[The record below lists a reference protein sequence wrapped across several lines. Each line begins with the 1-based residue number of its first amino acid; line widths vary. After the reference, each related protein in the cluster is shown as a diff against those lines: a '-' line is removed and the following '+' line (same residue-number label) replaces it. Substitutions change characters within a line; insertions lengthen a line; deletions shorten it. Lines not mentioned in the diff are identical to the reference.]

1 VSTTVADADVFRT
14 HYESLAHVAD
24 APGWLGA
31 LRREGYARF
40 ALRGFPGPREEAWR
54 HTNVAPIARTSF
66 ALPEPGRTI
75 PADRLSKLDFG
86 GAFTGWEIVFV
97 DGRFVPELSSPSGA
111 EGVRIGSLA
120 DALRNDPDDHV
131 RPHLARLAPPDDTDP
146 FRGLNAALLE
156 DGGFIE
162 LAPGIAPTAPI
173 HLIFFSTGVAGR
185 PTVTHPR
192 TLVVASRGSHATVV
206 ETYAGSEGGAYL
218 TNAVT
223 EIVVEAGARVD
234 HYKLQRES
242 EGAFHVSTLAV
253 ELGRD
258 ATFSDHSVCV
268 GGGLVRQHV
277 EARFAGQGGDC
288 ALFGLFVG
296 DGAQHLDTHTLV
308 DHAVP
313 HCTSRELYKGILGGR
328 ARGVFHG
335 KVLVRQ
341 DAQKTNAYQANHNL
355 LLSKEALVNS
365 TPALEIHAD
374 DVKCKHGST
383 TGQIDPHALFYL
395 RSRGIDEEAAR
406 SLLTYAFAS
415 ELVSR
420 ITVQPVRVALESFL
434 HHRLPAAPREAV
446 A

>member
-1 VSTTVADADVFRT
+1 MTTTTAAPADVFRT
-14 HYESLAHVAD
+14 HFEALVTEAEPA
-24 APGWLGA
+24 WLRA
-31 LRREGYARF
+31 VREEGFARF
-40 ALRGFPGPREEAWR
+40 ASRGFPGPREEAWR
-54 HTNVAPIARTSF
+54 HTSVAPIARTSF
-66 ALPEPGRTI
+66 SRPGAGGTV
-75 PADRLSKLDFG
+75 PTQRLRQLDFG

-97 DGRFVPELSSPSGA
+97 DGRFSRELSSPAAA
-111 EGVRIGSLA
+111 EGVRLTSLA
-120 DALRNDPDDHV
+120 EALRSEPDRV
-131 RPHLARLAPPDDTDP
+131 RPHLARLAPPDAIDP
-146 FRGLNAALLE
+146 FRGLNTALME

-162 LAPGIAPTAPI
+162 VSADLAPTAPI
-173 HLIFFSTGVAGR
+173 HLIFYSTGEDGR

-192 TLVVASRGSHATVV
+192 TLVVAGRGSRATVV
-206 ETYAGSEGGAYL
+206 ETYAGREGGAYF

-223 EIVVEAGARVD
+223 EIVAEAGARVD
-234 HYKLQRES
+234 HFKLQRES

-253 ELGRD
+253 ELARD
-258 ATFSDHSVCV
+258 ATFSDHSVSV

-277 EARFAGQGGDC
+277 EVRFAGEGGDC

-296 DGAQHLDTHTLV
+296 DGSQHLDTHTLV

-341 DAQKTNAYQANHNL
+341 DAQKTNAYQANQNL
-355 LLSKEALVNS
+355 LLSREALVNS

-383 TGQIDPHALFYL
+383 TGQLDPQALFYL
-395 RSRGIDEEAAR
+395 RSRGIGEEEAR

-415 ELVSR
+415 ELVTR
-420 ITVQPVRVALESFL
+420 ITVQPVRVALEAFL
-434 HHRLPAAPREAV
+434 HHRLPSAPREAV

>member
-1 VSTTVADADVFRT
+1 VTATTTEPEVFRA
-14 HYESLAHVAD
+14 HYDALTQD
-24 APGWLGA
+24 GRAPGWLAA
-31 LRREGYARF
+31 LRRDGFSRF
-40 ALRGFPGPREEAWR
+40 ASRGFPGPREEAWR
-54 HTNVAPIARTSF
+54 HTNVAAIARTAF
-66 ALPEPGRTI
+66 ALPEPGQTV
-75 PADRLSKLDFG
+75 PAERLSRLEFG

-97 DGRFVPELSSPSGA
+97 DGRYSRDLSSLAGA
-111 EGVRIGSLA
+111 EGVRIKSLA
-120 DALRNDPDDHV
+120 EALREDPQRV
-131 RPHLARLAPPDDTDP
+131 RPHLARLAPPDEIDP
-146 FRGLNAALLE
+146 FRGLNAALIE
-156 DGGFIE
+156 DGGFVE
-162 LAPGIAPTAPI
+162 LSPGVAPTAPI
-173 HLIFFSTGVAGR
+173 HLVFFSTGQPGR

-192 TLVVASRGSHATVV
+192 TLVLAGQGSHATIV
-206 ETYAGSEGGAYL
+206 ETYAGSEGGAYF

-223 EIVVEAGARVD
+223 EIVVESGARVD

-268 GGGLVRQHV
+268 GGALVRQHV

-296 DGAQHLDTHTLV
+296 DGSQHMDTHTLV

-328 ARGVFHG
+328 SRGVFHG

-355 LLSKEALVNS
+355 LLSKDALVNS

-383 TGQIDPHALFYL
+383 TGQLDPQALFYL
-395 RSRGIDEEAAR
+395 RSRGIGEEAAR

-415 ELVSR
+415 DLVSR
-420 ITVQPVRVALESFL
+420 ITVQPVRVALEAFL
-434 HHRLPAAPREAV
+434 HHRLPSAPREAV

>member
-1 VSTTVADADVFRT
+1 MTATAAAPADVFRGHFERLT
-14 HYESLAHVAD
+14 RAAEPA
-24 APGWLGA
+24 WLGT
-31 LRREGYARF
+31 LRQEGFARF
-40 ALRGFPGPREEAWR
+40 AARGFPGPREEAWR
-54 HTNVAPIARTSF
+54 HTSVAPIARTAF
-66 ALPEPGRTI
+66 ALPSGDRTI
-75 PADRLSKLDFG
+75 PAERLRQLDFG
-86 GAFTGWEIVFV
+86 GVFTGWEIVFV
-97 DGRFVPELSSPSGA
+97 DGRFARELSSPA
-111 EGVRIGSLA
+111 AADGVRLTSLA
-120 DALRNDPDDHV
+120 DALRDDPERV
-131 RPHLARLAPPDDTDP
+131 RPHLARLAPPDAIDP

-156 DGGFIE
+156 DGGFVEI
-162 LAPGIAPTAPI
+162 APDLAPTAPL
-173 HLIFFSTGVAGR
+173 HLIFYSTGDAAR

-192 TLVVASRGSHATVV
+192 TLVIAGRGSHATVV
-206 ETYAGSEGGAYL
+206 ETYAGAEGGAYL

-223 EIVVEAGARVD
+223 EIVVEPGARVD

-296 DGAQHLDTHTLV
+296 DGAQHHDTHTLV

-341 DAQKTNAYQANHNL
+341 DAQKTNAYQANQNL

-383 TGQIDPHALFYL
+383 TGQLDPLALFYL
-395 RSRGIDEEAAR
+395 RSRGIGEEAAR

-415 ELVSR
+415 DLVSR
-420 ITVQPVRVALESFL
+420 ITVQPVRVALEAFL
-434 HHRLPAAPREAV
+434 HHRLPSAPREAV

>member
-1 VSTTVADADVFRT
+1 MTSTVAEAGVFRER
-14 HYESLAHVAD
+14 YEALSQD
-24 APGWLGA
+24 GSGPGWLGA
-31 LRREGYARF
+31 LRRDGFARF
-40 ALRGFPGPREEAWR
+40 AARGFPGPREEAWR

-66 ALPEPGRTI
+66 ALPGPGRTI
-75 PADRLSKLDFG
+75 PTERLSRLDFG

-97 DGRFVPELSSPSGA
+97 DGRFSHELSTPSGA

-120 DALRNDPDDHV
+120 DALRDEPERL
-131 RPHLARLAPPDDTDP
+131 RPHLARLAPPDETDP

-156 DGGFIE
+156 DGGFVE
-162 LAPGIAPTAPI
+162 LSPGVAPTAPI
-173 HLIFFSTGVAGR
+173 HLIFFSTGEAGR

-192 TLVVASRGSHATVV
+192 TLVVAGRGSHTTVV
-206 ETYAGSEGGAYL
+206 ETYAGSAGGAYF

-258 ATFSDHSVCV
+258 ATFSDHSVCI
-268 GGGLVRQHV
+268 GGALVRQHV

-296 DGAQHLDTHTLV
+296 DGAQHHDTHTLV

>member
-1 VSTTVADADVFRT
+1 MTGTASGGDVFRSR
-14 HYESLAHVAD
+14 YEALAHAAD
-24 APGWLGA
+24 APGWLGG
-31 LRREGYARF
+31 LRREGFSRF
-40 ALRGFPGPREEAWR
+40 AERGFPGPREEAWR

-66 ALPEPGRTI
+66 TLPEPGRAV
-75 PADRLSKLDFG
+75 PADRLRQLDFG
-86 GAFTGWEIVFV
+86 GAFTGCELVFV
-97 DGRFVPELSSPSGA
+97 DGRFVPALSSPAGA
-111 EGVRIGSLA
+111 EGVRLGSLA
-120 DALRNDPDDHV
+120 DALRDDPERLH
-131 RPHLARLAPPDDTDP
+131 PHLARLAPPDQTDP
-146 FRGLNAALLE
+146 FRGLNTALLE
-156 DGGFIE
+156 DGGFVE
-162 LAPGIAPTAPI
+162 LAPDVAPTAPI
-173 HLIFFSTGVAGR
+173 HLVFISTGQAGA

-192 TLVVASRGSHATVV
+192 TLILAGRGCHATVV
-206 ETYAGSEGGAYL
+206 ETYAGADGGAYL

-223 EIVVEAGARVD
+223 EIVIEAGARVD

-258 ATFSDHSVCV
+258 SVFSDHSVCV
-268 GGGLVRQHV
+268 GGALVRQHV
-277 EARFAGQGGDC
+277 EARFAAPGGDC

-296 DGAQHLDTHTLV
+296 DGSQHMDTHTLV

-328 ARGVFHG
+328 SRGVFHG

-341 DAQKTNAYQANHNL
+341 DAQKTNAYQANQNL

-383 TGQIDPHALFYL
+383 TGQLDPLALFYL
-395 RSRGIDEEAAR
+395 RSRGIGEEAAR

-415 ELVSR
+415 DLVSR
-420 ITVQPVRVALESFL
+420 ITVQPVRVALEAFL
-434 HHRLPAAPREAV
+434 HRRLPSAPREAV